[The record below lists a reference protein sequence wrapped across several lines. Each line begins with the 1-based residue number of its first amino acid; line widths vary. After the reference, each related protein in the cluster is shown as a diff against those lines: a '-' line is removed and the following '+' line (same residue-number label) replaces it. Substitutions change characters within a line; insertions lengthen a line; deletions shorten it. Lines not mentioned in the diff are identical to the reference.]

1 MKKWVEDPLQDS
13 TIEWLLTSLEKEQT
27 TTENA
32 LHVAYSIGV
41 LSMGKES
48 GKAA

>member
-13 TIEWLLTSLEKEQT
+13 TIEWLLAGIEKEHT

-32 LHVAYSIGV
+32 LRVAYSIGV
-41 LSMGKES
+41 LSIGK
-48 GKAA
+48 KVA